1 MEKTLVEHYNTTAQ
15 PFNFEGFQCK
25 IKHLPT
31 KRLFDLGFSS
41 LVLLCLSPIY
51 LCIAALIRITSPG
64 KAIYFHERIG
74 RGGKP
79 FRCYKFRTMYAD
91 ADERLS
97 EILESCPVKRK
108 EWEESHKLK
117 NDPRVT
123 PVGKILRKFSLDEL
137 PQFWN
142 VIKGD
147 LSIVGPRPVLQEEID
162 KHFGAKAAKVLSI
175 RPGITG
181 IWQVSGRSDTTYA
194 HRVALD
200 EQYVDE
206 HHFLFDLKL
215 IAQTIPA
222 MFSSRGAY

>member
-1 MEKTLVEHYNTTAQ
+1 MEKVLIESYTSTTQ

-31 KRLFDLGFSS
+31 KRIFDLGFST
-41 LVLLCLSPIY
+41 LALLFLGPIY
-51 LCIAALIRITSPG
+51 LFITALIRISSPG

-79 FRCYKFRTMYAD
+79 FRCYKFRTMFAD

-97 EILESCPVKRK
+97 EILDSCPAMKK
-108 EWEESHKLK
+108 EWEAAHKLK

-123 PVGKILRKFSLDEL
+123 PIGKFLRKCSLDEL

-162 KHFGAKAAKVLSI
+162 KHFGLKAAKILSI

-181 IWQVSGRSDTTYA
+181 IWQVSGRSDTTYTQ
-194 HRVALD
+194 RVALD
-200 EQYVDE
+200 EKYIDE

-215 IAQTIPA
+215 IVKTVPA

>member
-1 MEKTLVEHYNTTAQ
+1 MEKVLIDSYSPQTES
-15 PFNFEGFQCK
+15 FNFEKFQCT

-31 KRLFDLGFSS
+31 KRVFDLGFSAMILLTLAPFLLLIAL
-41 LVLLCLSPIY
+41 LVKL
-51 LCIAALIRITSPG
+51 TSRG
-64 KAIYFHERIG
+64 KAVYHHERIG

-97 EILESCPVKRK
+97 EILANCPVRRQ
-108 EWEESHKLK
+108 EWESSHKLK
-117 NDPRVT
+117 KDPRVT
-123 PVGKILRKFSLDEL
+123 PIGNILRKFSFDEL

-142 VIKGD
+142 VIRGD

-162 KHFGAKAAKVLSI
+162 KHFGVKAGKILSV

-194 HRVALD
+194 DRVTMD

-206 HHFLFDLKL
+206 HHFLFDIKL
-215 IAQTIPA
+215 ILKTVPA